1 MNPVIRRVLCA
12 PVLALTVTAALTAPA
27 AAADVDPCLGAP
39 GLIVTS
45 YGGHCVRH
53 LIPVFPVWT
62 SVSSLAALPADATP
76 ARALAV
82 DEPVP
87 PSSELWIDHP
97 VYLVWPDGDI
107 GLFAPSPDQ
116 LRPPVVPGPV
126 ATPAPTPAPKPT
138 PTPKPVAKRTSK
150 LVGLSSVKVR
160 RGKRFTDTVRLT
172 VGGKAAPRRTVRVT
186 VDLPGARAVTR
197 TVRTDTKGRVRVTGR
212 AGRTTGR
219 GVLKVTFRGSSSTT
233 STATSSRLRVVR

>member
-1 MNPVIRRVLCA
+1 MDPTIRRVLAA

-27 AAADVDPCLGAP
+27 AAADVYPCLGAP
-39 GLIVTS
+39 GVIVTR

-53 LIPVFPVWT
+53 LIPVFPAWT
-62 SVSSLAALPADATP
+62 SASSVAALPADATP

-97 VYLVWPDGDI
+97 VYLVCPDGDI
-107 GLFAPSPDQ
+107 GVFAP
-116 LRPPVVPGPV
+116 
-126 ATPAPTPAPKPT
+126 
-138 PTPKPVAKRTSK
+138 PKPVAKRTSK

-172 VGGKAAPRRTVRVT
+172 VGGTSAPTPRAACE
-186 VDLPGARAVTR
+186 
-197 TVRTDTKGRVRVTGR
+197 
-212 AGRTTGR
+212 
-219 GVLKVTFRGSSSTT
+219 
-233 STATSSRLRVVR
+233 

>member
-1 MNPVIRRVLCA
+1 MDPTIRRVLAA

-27 AAADVDPCLGAP
+27 AAADLDPCLGAP
-39 GLIVTS
+39 GVIVTS

-82 DEPVP
+82 GEPVP

-116 LRPPVVPGPV
+116 PRPPVVASPV
-126 ATPAPTPAPKPT
+126 ATPAPNPKPI
-138 PTPKPVAKRTSK
+138 AKQASK

-172 VGGKAAPRRTVRVT
+172 VGGKAASRRTVRVT